1 MSRGAAAAA
10 AAAAAIFSYG
20 AAGGHGGLGGLG
32 RPARADA
39 PVQRP
44 TAIEID
50 RDAAPPG
57 RTELGFDGG
66 APVAGWGATLGVGWL
81 ERPLTFTTVDG
92 TTLPVRRRQT
102 LALGGAL
109 ALGEAVVL
117 DARLAAA
124 HQIGDR
130 LRPAEPRALDK
141 YVLGDLRLGARLRVT
156 GGERRAMF
164 VRGELTLPTGDD
176 GDFAGEARWTLAWQL
191 AGRLVLPRGI
201 TVAAAAGI
209 RLRGAEVAIGDRL
222 AGDEL
227 TGALGVA
234 VPIPP
239 LSPLWCEAEQ
249 VKLTAEVVGV
259 LGDDVGGGRGPSP
272 AEARLGLVTR
282 PRPGVTIGVRI
293 ARGLT
298 DEIGAPRAR
307 VTLELTYGPAPR
319 PRANEGEGEGVN
331 EGVNEGT
338 NEGTNE
344 GMNESGDQSAR
355 AAPAE

>member
-1 MSRGAAAAA
+1 MRMARGAAVAAAAA
-10 AAAAAIFSYG
+10 V
-20 AAGGHGGLGGLG
+20 AGLAVPAVPGGLGGG
-32 RPARADA
+32 PARADT
-39 PVQRP
+39 PRQRP
-44 TAIEID
+44 TAIEVD

-66 APVAGWGATLGVGWL
+66 APVAGWGATVGAGWL
-81 ERPLTFTTVDG
+81 ERPLTFTTADG
-92 TTLPVRRRQT
+92 TTLPVRRRET

-109 ALGEAVVL
+109 ALGEAVVF

-124 HQIGDR
+124 HQVGDR
-130 LRPAEPRALDK
+130 LRPAEPRALDRF
-141 YVLGDLRLGARLRVT
+141 VFGDLRIGARLRVT
-156 GGERRAMF
+156 GGARRAMF

-176 GDFAGEARWTLAWQL
+176 GDFAGEARYSLAWQL
-191 AGRLVLPRGI
+191 AGRLVLWRGI

-209 RLRGAEVAIGDRL
+209 RLRGAEVAVGDRL

-239 LSPLWCEAEQ
+239 VRPLWCDAEQ
-249 VKLTAEVVGV
+249 VKLTAEAAAV
-259 LGDDVGGGRGPSP
+259 LGDDVGAGRGPSP

-282 PRPGVTIGVRI
+282 PRPGVALGVRL

-307 VTLELTYGPAPR
+307 LSLELTFH
-319 PRANEGEGEGVN
+319 GV
-331 EGVNEGT
+331 
-338 NEGTNE
+338 
-344 GMNESGDQSAR
+344 
-355 AAPAE
+355 AAPAPQSAQPAQPAQP